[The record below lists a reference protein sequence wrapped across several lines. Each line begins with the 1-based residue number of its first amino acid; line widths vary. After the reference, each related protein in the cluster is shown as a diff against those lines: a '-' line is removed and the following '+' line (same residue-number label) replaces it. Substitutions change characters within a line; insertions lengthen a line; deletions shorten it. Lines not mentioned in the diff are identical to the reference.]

1 MSNSDPDTSTDTS
14 TETNGQLTKQD
25 LTPKQMRRQLV
36 KDIHARAR
44 KDKAFTSLV
53 QMLAPGTRIRASAVE
68 INRAA
73 FQNACYIMG
82 KDPLDI
88 FRELMQMTEAERPGR
103 RIEPVWQIIEEPSVT
118 VNTITDGSENG
129 KDGEDREGGEEIGLP
144 SLDGFDEDGHVT
156 KTLRVVRGGIEVPA
170 MVPDHRTRA
179 QAIAMTLRLTG
190 LDPGLS
196 LKVDGLGGTGDSQPG
211 TVNVAVTQIRVEI
224 NKAVEAGDFERLQ
237 ELYRQRK
244 LMPKATDSEQ
254 TSGESDNSNNNNG
267 AEAITDAEFEVT
279 TVGEP

>member
-1 MSNSDPDTSTDTS
+1 MSNSDADTS
-14 TETNGQLTKQD
+14 TETSDVVSGQLTKQD

-53 QMLAPGTRIRASAVE
+53 QILAPGTRIRASAVE

-88 FRELMQMTEAERPGR
+88 FRELMQTTEAERPGR

-118 VNTITDGSENG
+118 VNTITGDDQDSQ
-129 KDGEDREGGEEIGLP
+129 DGEDGEEIGLP

-196 LKVDGLGGTGDSQPG
+196 LKVDGLGGSGDSQPG

-254 TSGESDNSNNNNG
+254 TSGESDNSNNNNS